1 MKYQFK
7 VLYKTFNKFQPKT
20 FKWGIVSAGNI
31 ANDFANA
38 LTTLDADEHKIVA
51 VAARDLGRAQ
61 KFADKFDIPKAYGSY
76 LELAQDPNV
85 EAAYIGS
92 INPQH
97 IKLALLML
105 EHGKH
110 VLCEKP
116 LTLNAKQALKLTT
129 YAKEKGLFLMEALW
143 SRFLPSMQYV
153 RKQVESGALGEIQS
167 IDAEVGSE
175 RMQHIKDVM

>member
-1 MKYQFK
+1 MRYQSK
-7 VLYKTFNKFQPKT
+7 VLNKTFSEFQPT
-20 FKWGIVSAGNI
+20 PFRWGIVSAGNI
-31 ANDFANA
+31 AHDFANA

-51 VAARDLGRAQ
+51 VAARDLDRAQ
-61 KFADKFDIPKAYGSY
+61 KFADKFDIPTAYGSY
-76 LELAQDPNV
+76 LEMAQDPNV

-97 IKLALLML
+97 IKLAQLML

-116 LTLNAKQALKLTT
+116 LTLNAKQAEKLTT
-129 YAKEKGLFLMEALW
+129 LAREKGLYLMEALW

-153 RKQVESGALGEIQS
+153 RQQVQNGAVGEIQS
-167 IDAEVGSE
+167 IEAELGSS
-175 RMQHIKDVM
+175 RMQKIKDLL